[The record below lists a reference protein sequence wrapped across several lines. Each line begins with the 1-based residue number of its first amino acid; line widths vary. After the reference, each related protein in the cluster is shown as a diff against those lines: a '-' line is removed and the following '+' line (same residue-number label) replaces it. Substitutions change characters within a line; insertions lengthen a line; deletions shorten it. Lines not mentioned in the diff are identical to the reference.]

1 MCKSD
6 EERGSL
12 SHEAKMNWSYMLES
26 AAAAAAAV
34 ERSFIWNYRMKIT
47 NQCSQNGMI
56 DISIALLENVT

>member
-26 AAAAAAAV
+26 AAAAAV

-47 NQCSQNGMI
+47 NQSSQNGMI